1 VTDRPPIPLETL
13 LAPIRQAG
21 LVEAATGDLSTPVA
35 HLAHDSRVVRPDTCF
50 FAIPGGQADG
60 HAFLETAAREGAT
73 VAVGERPLDEVPA
86 GFRASIRVSSARAA
100 MAEAAAVFYGRPA
113 DHLALLG
120 ITGTNGK
127 TTVAYLLH
135 DALTA
140 LGQRAGL
147 IGTIEVRI
155 GDRTFEATHTTPDA
169 LAVHGM
175 LAEMVGAGCSAC
187 AMEVSSHALEQERV
201 RGARFTAA
209 VFTNLT
215 HDHLDFHGSFEAYTA
230 AKARLFAGLDED
242 ATAVINAD
250 DPSWPFMVTDTRAAV
265 HTYGTQARGAE
276 RAAPAGDLHV
286 AYRIDE
292 NRLDGLRLTIDGA
305 SRAFRLAGTFNA
317 ANLAAAYTT
326 LRALGYRQAETLDA
340 LAEARPVP
348 GRLESITTT
357 GDGPIAVVDYAHT
370 PDALANVL
378 RTVREMVPAG
388 GSLSVVFG
396 CGGDR
401 DRAKRPAMGRIAA
414 EMADRVVLTN
424 DNPRSEPPE
433 AILEAIA
440 AGMPRPPDAVLPDR
454 AAAIRHAVAEAGNYD
469 VVVVA
474 GKGHETYQILGDE
487 RHAFDDREVVR
498 GALLD
503 RQRESAAR
511 TD

>member
-1 VTDRPPIPLETL
+1 MTDRPPLPLETL

-21 LVEAATGDLSTPVA
+21 LVEAATGDLATPIA
-35 HLAHDSRVVRPDTCF
+35 HLAHDSRALRPDTCF

-60 HAFLETAAREGAT
+60 HAFLQSAVDHGATAA
-73 VAVGERPLDEVPA
+73 VCERPLEDLPA
-86 GFRASIRVSSARAA
+86 GFRAGVRVSSSRAA
-100 MAEAAAVFYGRPA
+100 LAEAAAVYYGRPA
-113 DHLALLG
+113 DQLALLG

-135 DALTA
+135 DALTT
-140 LGQRAGL
+140 LGRKAGL

-155 GDRTFEATHTTPDA
+155 GDRAFEATHTTPDA
-169 LAVHGM
+169 LATHGM
-175 LAEMVGAGCSAC
+175 LAEMVGAGCDSC

-215 HDHLDFHGSFEAYTA
+215 HDHLDYHGSFEAYTA
-230 AKARLFAGLDED
+230 AKARLFASLDED
-242 ATAVINAD
+242 ATAIVNED
-250 DPSWPFMVTDTRAAV
+250 DPSWPFIVKGTRAAV
-265 HTYGTQARGAE
+265 HTYGTQTRGAE
-276 RAAPAGDLHV
+276 RPSPAGDHHV

-305 SRAFRLAGTFNA
+305 SRAFRLAGAFNA

-326 LRALGYRQAETLDA
+326 LRALGFRQAEVLDA
-340 LAEARPVP
+340 LAEARPVA
-348 GRLESITTT
+348 GRLESIRPA

-378 RTVREMVPAG
+378 RTVREMVPPG

-414 EMADRVVLTN
+414 ELADRVVLTN
-424 DNPRSEPPE
+424 DNPRSEPPDAIVAEIVGGMPDPPE
-433 AILEAIA
+433 AI
-440 AGMPRPPDAVLPDR
+440 LPDR
-454 AAAIRHAVAEAGNYD
+454 AEAIRHAIGQAGDYD

-474 GKGHETYQILGDE
+474 GKGHETYQILGPE
-487 RHAFDDREVVR
+487 RHPFDDREVVR
-498 GALLD
+498 EALLE
-503 RQRESAAR
+503 RQRGSATR